1 MRSELDLELLS
12 NLKEQVVEVL
22 KQSRT
27 ISVIQMLNHPLLGE
41 GGLKVVIKIT
51 ILATRLI
58 TALVAPLENLAKL
71 LESHI
76 QPMVLISSFMLPFL
90 SFFQVCVTQT
100 GSEGTSGPSCS
111 CASSSVA
118 LSACRKRVKIVTV
131 KFNEFPNYSMLYL

>member
-1 MRSELDLELLS
+1 MRSELDPELLS

-41 GGLKVVIKIT
+41 GGLKVVIK

>member
-1 MRSELDLELLS
+1 MRSELDPELLS

-41 GGLKVVIKIT
+41 GGLKVVIKI
-51 ILATRLI
+51 LATRLI

-71 LESHI
+71 LESNI